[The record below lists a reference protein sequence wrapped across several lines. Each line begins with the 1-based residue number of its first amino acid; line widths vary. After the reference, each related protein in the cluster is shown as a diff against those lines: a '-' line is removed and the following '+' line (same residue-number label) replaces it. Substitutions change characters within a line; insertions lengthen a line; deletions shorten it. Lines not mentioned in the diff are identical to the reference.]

1 VPPPRKRVRA
11 LIPFAIG
18 LAAIVAL
25 ILVINPRQFGSDVR
39 RFSIVAV
46 PFAVLLSLTYYLVQG
61 VRWHFL
67 LRAVGVKLPL
77 GDSVLLNIAGQST
90 GLLPLG
96 ELTRAVLVAE
106 VGPAELGAVVAT
118 ITVQELIYTLFMIA
132 AAIPGAFEHR
142 AWGGAVVAALFF
154 TVTVFVMLT
163 VPRVFTVIRSVVRHV
178 PGLRRFG
185 PDIEELRRETVVLL
199 RRPDTYLWS
208 VLSMFGVLIAITLF
222 WLVVHSIDPHL
233 LTWPEAAFVYAV
245 SHIAGAVSLLPGG
258 LGAYEASIAGLLVA
272 SGASFQIGATIA
284 VLHRVADKGVATVAG
299 MVAYL
304 IARRRHHFSGFH
316 LFRRPPVQE
325 PVSSQAAGN
334 PSQC

>member
-1 VPPPRKRVRA
+1 VPPPRKRARA

-25 ILVINPRQFGSDVR
+25 ILVINPSQFGTEVR
-39 RFSIVAV
+39 RFSLVAI
-46 PFAVLLSLTYYLVQG
+46 PFVVVLSLSYYLVQG

-67 LRAVGVKLPL
+67 LRAAEVDIPL
-77 GDSVLLNIAGQST
+77 GDTVLLNVAGQST

-118 ITVQELIYTLFMIA
+118 ITVQELIYTVFMIA
-132 AAIPGAFEHR
+132 AAIPGSFEHR
-142 AWGGAVVAALFF
+142 AWGGAVVAALVF
-154 TVTVFVMLT
+154 TVAVFAVLT
-163 VPRVFTVIRSVVRHV
+163 VPAVFRVVRAVVDRV
-178 PGLRRFG
+178 PLLRRFG
-185 PDIEELRRETVVLL
+185 PDIDELRRETVWLL

-208 VLSMFGVLIAITLF
+208 VLSLFGALIAITLF
-222 WLVVHSIDPHL
+222 WLVAHSIAPGL

-272 SGASFQIGATIA
+272 SGASFQVGATIA
-284 VLHRVADKGVATVAG
+284 VLHRVADKGIATVFG
-299 MVAYL
+299 MAAYL
-304 IARRRHHFSGFH
+304 IARRRFRFTGFR
-316 LFRRPPVQE
+316 LFGRQPAQGPE
-325 PVSSQAAGN
+325 PEPATGI
-334 PSQC
+334 PSPS

>member
-1 VPPPRKRVRA
+1 VPPPRKRLRA
-11 LIPFAIG
+11 LIPFTIG

-25 ILVINPRQFGSDVR
+25 ILVINPRQFGTEVQ

-46 PFAVLLSLTYYLVQG
+46 PFVIALSLSYYLVQG

-67 LRAVGVKLPL
+67 LRDIGVELPM
-77 GDSVLLNIAGQST
+77 GDTVLLNVAGQAT

-106 VGPAELGAVVAT
+106 VAECELGAVVAT
-118 ITVQELIYTLFMIA
+118 ITVQELIYTVFMIA
-132 AAIPGAFEHR
+132 AAIPGSFEHR
-142 AWGGAVVAALFF
+142 AWGGAVVAALLF
-154 TVTVFVMLT
+154 TVTVFATLT
-163 VPRVFTVIRSVVRHV
+163 VPSVFRVVRAVVRRV
-178 PGLRRFG
+178 PLLRRFG
-185 PDIEELRRETVVLL
+185 DDIDALRAETVALL

-208 VLSMFGVLIAITLF
+208 VLSLFGVLIAITLF

-233 LTWPEAAFVYAV
+233 LSWSEAAFVYAV

-272 SGASFQIGATIA
+272 SGASIQVGATIA
-284 VLHRVADKGVATVAG
+284 VLHRTADKGIATLVG
-299 MVAYL
+299 MLAYV
-304 IARRRHHFSGFH
+304 IARRRHHFSGFR
-316 LFRRPPVQE
+316 LFGRQPALE
-325 PVSSQAAGN
+325 PASTHTAGT